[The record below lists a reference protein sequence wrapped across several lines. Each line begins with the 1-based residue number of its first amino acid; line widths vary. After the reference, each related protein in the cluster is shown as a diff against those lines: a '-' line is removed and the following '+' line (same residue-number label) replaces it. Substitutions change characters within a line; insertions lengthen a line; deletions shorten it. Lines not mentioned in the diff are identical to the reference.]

1 MGHAYHVEES
11 HIIHIDLGFML
22 SDSLGGANFESAPF
36 KLTLELLEVMDSSA
50 ERVLNEFFDYFEL
63 LCIQGFL
70 TCRKHAGRVIILVEC
85 CRILVSH
92 ASKVVLGQ

>member
-1 MGHAYHVEES
+1 MILAS
-11 HIIHIDLGFML
+11 C
-22 SDSLGGANFESAPF
+22 SPPGGANFESAPF

-63 LCIQGFL
+63 LCFQGFL

>member
-1 MGHAYHVEES
+1 MHITWNKES

-22 SDSLGGANFESAPF
+22 FDSPGGANFERAPF

>member
-1 MGHAYHVEES
+1 MHITWNKEG
-11 HIIHIDLGFML
+11 HIIHIDFGFML
-22 SDSLGGANFESAPF
+22 SDSPGGANFESAPF